1 MRNLIAILT
10 LILASGIAY
19 GQSDTRN
26 LQPFENLSVS
36 GSLDVT
42 VYEGSPR
49 AEITMIHGDLDELEV
64 IQKGKSLKLKFKN
77 RINWSSKRQAKIDLY
92 VQNLSSID
100 VAAGAEVYSEFVLT
114 ATKFYADASSG
125 AELSIAVEATKIDAD
140 ASSGAQ
146 IIIEGS
152 ANTLNIDAS
161 SGASYNGVRLK
172 AKDVDADVSSGA
184 SISVWATERIEADAS
199 SGGSIRYKGNPTEES
214 IDPGK
219 WSGGS
224 ISKI

>member
-1 MRNLIAILT
+1 M
-10 LILASGIAY
+10 
-19 GQSDTRN
+19 
-26 LQPFENLSVS
+26 
-36 GSLDVT
+36 
-42 VYEGSPR
+42 
-49 AEITMIHGDLDELEV
+49 
-64 IQKGKSLKLKFKN
+64 
-77 RINWSSKRQAKIDLY
+77 
-92 VQNLSSID
+92 
-100 VAAGAEVYSEFVLT
+100 
-114 ATKFYADASSG
+114 
-125 AELSIAVEATKIDAD
+125 EATKIDAD